1 MNRVFHSVTNYLRAM
16 QWIDLSF
23 PSHRLGHRNISIQLL
38 IVLLQIIFFV
48 YNSEMKAIHN
58 FNKINYIIEDTQVNE
73 FIFFHFNDTNLNH
86 IDQSKIEKFKILSE
100 RTSKLFTYLNT
111 LNFKECFESGKDWL
125 HHSKWI
131 SFPLQIG
138 SGQVLKSQRIFSNVD
153 SQSIETYQ
161 EQLKIFEKPEMLIP
175 TFKLVGDKYQ
185 LGPTIQYMFEKFNL
199 EFAFIDPASNDNNQM
214 LTALREAFEYLRLRG
229 FKKTL
234 YFSFND
240 NFDKWN
246 AKTFNTYSGMKN
258 IHMDLSN
265 KCTHSCVFC
274 GLWGPDFIDA
284 MKKEQGG
291 NLSADT
297 KKFMNMQISRDRALA
312 IIHNAPETVNSV
324 QLGGAG
330 DPLTHPHWLEIIAA
344 WRTRGV
350 KTEVLSNFEY
360 PSFNEILEIHKL
372 SRGSGGITFF
382 VNISAVTAETYIKVR
397 PRQNEETFNRVI
409 SNLFYLS
416 KLKEKDHF
424 GSNIILINIIN
435 SLNFHEVVEMVRLGS
450 ALRAQVWLKPLEI
463 HNDIH
468 KKFSIGPGQMK
479 QFKTLLQEAL
489 DEAKRLNVTLIAE
502 EFATAI
508 INQPEA

>member
-1 MNRVFHSVTNYLRAM
+1 
-16 QWIDLSF
+16 
-23 PSHRLGHRNISIQLL
+23 
-38 IVLLQIIFFV
+38 
-48 YNSEMKAIHN
+48 MKAAHD
-58 FNKINYIIEDTQVNE
+58 FSKINYIIEDTQVNE
-73 FIFFHFNDTNLNH
+73 FVFFHFNENNLNH
-86 IDQSKIEKFKILSE
+86 IDQIQIAQFTELSKK
-100 RTSKLFTYLNT
+100 TTKLFTYLNT
-111 LNFKECFESGKDWL
+111 LNFNECFESGKDWV
-125 HHSKWI
+125 HTSKWI
-131 SFPLQIG
+131 SFPLLVG
-138 SGQVLKSQRIFSNVD
+138 SGHVLKSQRIFSNID
-153 SQSIETYQ
+153 SQSIDIYQ
-161 EQLKIFEKPEMLIP
+161 KQIEIVGAPEKLIP
-175 TFKLVGDKYQ
+175 TFKLDGDKFQ
-185 LGPTIQYMFEKFNL
+185 LGPTIHYMFEKYNL
-199 EFAFIDPASNDNNQM
+199 EFAFIDPTSNDNNLM

-234 YFSFND
+234 YFSFNT

-291 NLSADT
+291 KLTADT
-297 KKFMNMQISRDRALA
+297 KKFMNMQISHERALA
-312 IIHNAPETVNSV
+312 IIQNAPETVNSV

-330 DPLTHPHWLEIIAA
+330 DPLTHPNWLEIIAA

-350 KTEVLSNFEY
+350 RTEVLSNFEY
-360 PSFNEILEIHKL
+360 PSFPEILEIHKL

-416 KLKEKDHF
+416 KLKEKDRF

-468 KKFSIGPGQMK
+468 KKFSIAPEQMK
-479 QFKTLLQEAL
+479 QFKSLLKEAL
-489 DEAKRLNVTLIAE
+489 SEAQRLNVTLIAE

-508 INQPEA
+508 INQPDA